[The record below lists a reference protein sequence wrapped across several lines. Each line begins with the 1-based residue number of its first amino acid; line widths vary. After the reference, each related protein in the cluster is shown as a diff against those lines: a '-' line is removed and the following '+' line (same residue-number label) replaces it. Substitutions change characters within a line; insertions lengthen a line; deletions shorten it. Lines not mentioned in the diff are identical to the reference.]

1 MSEMSFETAVM
12 SRRSVRGF
20 QDKEV
25 PQDVLNKVFDIARW
39 SPSGTNI
46 QPWQTYVASGAL
58 RDTLRNQMMTAV
70 KAGTK
75 PNQDHKEPKKPIG
88 QVWKDRRREC
98 AAVLYRAM
106 DISWDDKEARGA
118 ASFRNFEL
126 FDAPH
131 VAFLCMDEA
140 FGLGSAWDVGMY
152 AQTLMLAMTANGLAS
167 CAQGTMGHHPELV
180 REAFGLGPEVKV
192 LFGLSFGYEDT
203 SMKVNSA
210 HTERAALE
218 DTVTFKR

>member
-75 PNQDHKEPKKPIG
+75 PNQDHKEPKKTHWPSMERSSPRMCSGTLPRHGYI
-88 QVWKDRRREC
+88 
-98 AAVLYRAM
+98 
-106 DISWDDKEARGA
+106 
-118 ASFRNFEL
+118 
-126 FDAPH
+126 
-131 VAFLCMDEA
+131 
-140 FGLGSAWDVGMY
+140 LG
-152 AQTLMLAMTANGLAS
+152 
-167 CAQGTMGHHPELV
+167 
-180 REAFGLGPEVKV
+180 
-192 LFGLSFGYEDT
+192 
-203 SMKVNSA
+203 
-210 HTERAALE
+210 
-218 DTVTFKR
+218 